1 MNQNEAE
8 FPDIHPAN
16 AAPNFEGEPPELPDR
31 GPAPRRRRPDLFPW
45 LPKFPP
51 MTQQCVC
58 QADAVHRPG
67 WSENAN
73 LPGAI
78 VPPNGWPAMASLE
91 LPSGNYVVT
100 AKAQVTNLS
109 TNGVALSATLRR
121 IGAPFGPFFDSAWL
135 RLAPRW
141 QPGEMGIVSMHG
153 VVTISA
159 TDRGVLMYIGHT
171 GASGDLVAQDV
182 WLSAIEVAAANVQT
196 V

>member
-16 AAPNFEGEPPELPDR
+16 AAPNLEGEPPELPDR

-58 QADAVHRPG
+58 EADAVHRPG

-109 TNGVALSATLRR
+109 TNGVALSAT
-121 IGAPFGPFFDSAWL
+121 PFGPFFDSAWL

-141 QPGEMGIVSMHG
+141 QPGEMGIVLMHG
-153 VVTISA
+153 VVTIRA

-171 GASGDLVAQDV
+171 SASGDLVAQDV